1 MSSLTILAWLTLL
14 LAAAYLVTILLFLIG
29 LRRPASPGFTGL
41 PVVTVVVAAR
51 NEEKHIGSLLDDLTR
66 QDYPDHLYEIIIAD
80 DGSSDRTAGIVRE
93 RMAGSP
99 FIRLLSI
106 EECPAGFSPKKYA
119 LQRAVSQARGEII
132 LATDADCRLGPQW
145 ASTMVKYFLP
155 EVGFVIGFSQYGR
168 RGEKQNLIERLQA
181 MDFIPLMGVAEGS
194 CNLGLPLSASGQ
206 NLAYR
211 REAFHAVGG
220 YSRVAHR
227 VSGDDVLLLQ
237 LIRSH
242 TDYRVVF
249 ASHPGAFASSAPQ
262 PTLADLINQRKRW
275 ASNGSFQLFLNIPFF
290 AYLIM
295 VYLYTAALF
304 VGVPLSLLLGTH
316 AGLFALCL
324 ASKIGGE
331 WAISLVSAHRYG
343 RTDLLRWFPL
353 WFIVQIPYI
362 VWVGMLGSF
371 GNFKWKDR
379 KHGAAL

>member
-1 MSSLTILAWLTLL
+1 MSPLTLLAWLTLL
-14 LAAAYLVTILLFLIG
+14 LAAAYLVTILIFLFG
-29 LRRPASPGFTGL
+29 LRRPAYPGFTGL
-41 PVVTVVVAAR
+41 PAVTVVVAAR
-51 NEEKHIGSLLDDLTR
+51 NEENHIGALLDDLIS

-80 DGSSDRTAGIVRE
+80 DGSNDRTAGIVRE

-99 FIRLLSI
+99 SIRLLSI

-119 LQRAVSQARGEII
+119 LQQAVGQARGEII

-237 LIRSH
+237 LIRNY

-249 ASHPGAFASSAPQ
+249 ASHPEAFASSAPQ
-262 PTLADLINQRKRW
+262 PTLAELVNQRKRW

-304 VGVPLSLLLGTH
+304 IGVPLSLLLHTH
-316 AGLFALCL
+316 AGLFTLCL
-324 ASKIGGE
+324 ASKLAGE
-331 WAISLVSAHRYG
+331 WAISCVSARRYG

-353 WFIVQIPYI
+353 WFIAQIPYI